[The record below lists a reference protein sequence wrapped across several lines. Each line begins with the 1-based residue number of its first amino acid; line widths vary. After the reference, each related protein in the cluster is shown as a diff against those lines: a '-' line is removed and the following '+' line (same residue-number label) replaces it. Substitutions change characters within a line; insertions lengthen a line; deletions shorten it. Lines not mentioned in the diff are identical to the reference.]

1 MQECSLFPH
10 TLLFIFQR
18 TSPKD
23 IPMKTKFFKTS
34 ISLTAFVLTAIA
46 AFAES
51 DKATITVSP
60 STTRSIEGVS
70 EVERERYFAL
80 ADSGDNLDKRVQNE
94 SQFKLL
100 AEDLGVRFGR
110 SLGPVMAQT
119 KWSKTVFEDPN
130 RPGYADIDSMK
141 NALAHKRGKPSQAM
155 RAAYGDNLDIAAH
168 GNHNAFPEFMGL
180 WNTPDSLKHHHPE
193 SLPENIDAAAE
204 LSAAVLKY
212 AYNDFNRP
220 RYYEPV
226 NEPHWSF
233 YNTDQ
238 LADWHVE
245 THRQV
250 KELNPDVLVGGLCM
264 PVSYFYKK
272 NYRSFEGYRSFVE
285 NTNGVL
291 DFYSFHSY
299 DYFDSEDA
307 GGNTSRVTGG
317 LPLEGVLDL
326 VSNHA
331 VNTFGKTFPIVVS
344 EHGGYVLNPER
355 LPQDFDGAAL
365 AESLVESYEIELE
378 DSFEGELQKR
388 SLVLWMHLSTI
399 VANTLTFMDHPHV
412 VQKSV
417 PFILFQSKGWDPKYY
432 ASAFVPKDYQADSEW
447 KESFLLNFYRLFRGV
462 EGRRVVL
469 QNEDPDIQARAFA
482 TDTRVYTALN
492 NLSKVEHHVS
502 LNGLRGASHTIRR
515 LGKAQSGVPYYQE
528 DEFISID
535 NLVLAPRESV
545 VIVSEYKQSIA
556 QDTSVNERVFYGDR
570 IVIKSEIDSDFRI
583 LVPEP
588 SKVKYASLRVSVNR
602 PVGTDRLVSV
612 QLNGESLEVPI
623 EDSAERFEDSKDGYA
638 STKIIQID
646 PATLK
651 RTNKI
656 QVHFPDGKGGAV
668 GSAVIRAGFEE

>member
-1 MQECSLFPH
+1 
-10 TLLFIFQR
+10 
-18 TSPKD
+18 
-23 IPMKTKFFKTS
+23 MKAAFFKTS
-34 ISLTAFVLTAIA
+34 ISFTALALVVSSAL
-46 AFAES
+46 AES
-51 DKATITVSP
+51 DKVTITVSP
-60 STTRSIEGVS
+60 STTRWIEGIS
-70 EVERERYFAL
+70 EVERQRYFAL
-80 ADSGDNLDKRVQNE
+80 ADSGNNLDKRVQNE

-100 AEDLGVRFGR
+100 AEELGVMFGR

-130 RPGYADIDSMK
+130 RPEYADIDSLK
-141 NALAHKRGKPSQAM
+141 NALAQKRGKPSQAM

-180 WNTPDSLKHHHPE
+180 WNTPDSLKYHHPE
-193 SLPENIDAAAE
+193 SLPQNIDAAAE

-220 RYYEPV
+220 RYYEPI

-233 YNTDQ
+233 YNTTH
-238 LADWHVE
+238 LADWHIE

-272 NYRSFEGYRSFVE
+272 NYRSFEGYRNFLE
-285 NTNGVL
+285 NTGGVL

-299 DYFDSEDA
+299 DYFDAEDA

-344 EHGGYVLNPER
+344 EHGGYVLNPEH
-355 LPQDFDGAAL
+355 LPQEFDGAAL
-365 AESLVESYEIELE
+365 ANSLVESYDIELE
-378 DSFEGELQKR
+378 SGFEGELQKR

-417 PFILFQSKGWDPKYY
+417 PFILFESKNWDPKYY
-432 ASAFVPKDYQADSEW
+432 ASAFVPNDYQADSEW

-462 EGRRVVL
+462 EGRRVAL
-469 QNEDPDIQARAFA
+469 QNGDPDIQARAFA
-482 TDTRVYTALN
+482 ADTKVYTALN
-492 NLSKVEHHVS
+492 NLSKVEHSIS
-502 LNGLRGASHTIRR
+502 LKGLRGATHTIRR
-515 LGKAQSGVPYYQE
+515 LGKAQNGIPYYRE
-528 DEFISID
+528 EELSSLDK
-535 NLVLAPRESV
+535 LVLAPRESV
-545 VIVSEYKQSIA
+545 VVVAEYEQSIVQNA
-556 QDTSVNERVFYGDR
+556 SVNEHVFYGDR
-570 IVIKSEIDSDFRI
+570 IVIKSEIDSEFRI

-588 SKVKYASLRVSVNR
+588 AKVKYASLRVSVDR
-602 PVGTDRLVSV
+602 PVGTDRKVSV
-612 QLNGESLEVPI
+612 LLNGEALEVPF
-623 EDSAERFEDSKDGYA
+623 EDSSERFEDTKDGYA
-638 STKIIQID
+638 STKLIQID
-646 PATLK
+646 PSMLK

-656 QVHFPDGKGGAV
+656 KVLFPDGKGGAV
-668 GSAVIRAGFEE
+668 GAAVIRAAYEE